1 VSLLKSIHDSVTFVS
16 NIYQVRSNKE
26 NICMFSNVLECTVI
40 FISQLSTYL
49 DCIKFCNE
57 KVFLNTVFTN
67 QFQNIQVPYFK

>member
-1 VSLLKSIHDSVTFVS
+1 MSLLKSIHDSVTFVS

>member
-1 VSLLKSIHDSVTFVS
+1 
-16 NIYQVRSNKE
+16 
-26 NICMFSNVLECTVI
+26 MFNNVLEYTMI

-67 QFQNIQVPYFK
+67 QFQNIQVPYLL